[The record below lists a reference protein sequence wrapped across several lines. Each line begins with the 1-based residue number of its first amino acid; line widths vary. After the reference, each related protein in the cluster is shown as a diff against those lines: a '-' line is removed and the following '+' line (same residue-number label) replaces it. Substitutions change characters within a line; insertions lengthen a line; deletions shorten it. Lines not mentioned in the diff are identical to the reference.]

1 MGGGDFDEGSKIAE
15 FHTEI
20 LGFVSGRVGS
30 ILDAPRPT
38 SDGGCAELHRRFAGF
53 GELQCGRVSC
63 AITPEQEAKF
73 RNRPYSQ
80 GATATQQIEKARDC
94 HLAEHVSRFV
104 HVRHQWVRAY

>member
-1 MGGGDFDEGSKIAE
+1 MGGGDFGEGSKIAE

-53 GELQCGRVSC
+53 CELECGRVSS
-63 AITPEQEAKF
+63 
-73 RNRPYSQ
+73 N
-80 GATATQQIEKARDC
+80 KA
-94 HLAEHVSRFV
+94 
-104 HVRHQWVRAY
+104 YT